1 MAQRM
6 AATKQKAPLNAI
18 KMRRVTA
25 KQPLGVHSKRA
36 NKLNVKDKL
45 LNTWS
50 NLYVCCKHYASR
62 SIRRK
67 SSD

>member
-6 AATKQKAPLNAI
+6 AATRQKAPLNAI

-36 NKLNVKDKL
+36 NKLNVKDKP

-50 NLYVCCKHYASR
+50 NLYVYCKHYASQ

>member
-6 AATKQKAPLNAI
+6 AATRQKTPLNAI

-36 NKLNVKDKL
+36 SKLNIKDKP
-45 LNTWS
+45 LNT
-50 NLYVCCKHYASR
+50 
-62 SIRRK
+62 
-67 SSD
+67 

>member
-6 AATKQKAPLNAI
+6 AATKQKAPLNAMKI
-18 KMRRVTA
+18 RRVTA
-25 KQPLGVHSKRA
+25 KQPLGVHSRRA
-36 NKLNVKDKL
+36 NKLNVKDKP